1 MCLYFI
7 KISWKFILNSLENL
21 ENSGNFSESQESFCL
36 NPADVEIKP
45 VFVTYE
51 DEKVYDNI
59 IMENRKNKKKYRCCI
74 KAIRES

>member
-1 MCLYFI
+1 M
-7 KISWKFILNSLENL
+7 
-21 ENSGNFSESQESFCL
+21 
-36 NPADVEIKP
+36 EIKP

-74 KAIRES
+74 KAIRESWCIQKHLSKNEKCQQTKTNKF